1 MNNYRPDNLHG
12 TPFFASC
19 DSIHH
24 IYISPHSNA
33 LYHLISQT
41 SMTDAALTA
50 TGGELPSSS
59 SAPMPPLTGG
69 GVGLSAGN
77 TAPAL
82 NQHEIN
88 QQAQALA
95 RLNPSVLVGNPA
107 LLQLLQQQLL
117 VQNQQQQQKQQAQLQ
132 AQQSQ
137 TDATLMAMRQLQA
150 MQHHQHPQQHQPMG
164 GIPQLIN
171 MQNAGGMNAANANLG
186 GMQLAPPSN
195 AQQQPSQNSGADPSH
210 PVHIVVH
217 HHHANDERGGVSTK
231 ANSNNSSALSSANQS
246 RGE

>member
-1 MNNYRPDNLHG
+1 
-12 TPFFASC
+12 
-19 DSIHH
+19 
-24 IYISPHSNA
+24 
-33 LYHLISQT
+33 
-41 SMTDAALTA
+41 MTDAALTA
-50 TGGELPSSS
+50 TGGELPSSG

-69 GVGLSAGN
+69 GGGLAAGN

-82 NQHEIN
+82 NQQEIN

-117 VQNQQQQQKQQAQLQ
+117 VQNQQNQQQQQQKQQAQLQ

-137 TDATLMAMRQLQA
+137 TDAALMAMRQLQA
-150 MQHHQHPQQHQPMG
+150 MHQHQQPQQQHHMG

-171 MQNAGGMNAANANLG
+171 MNTAGGMNAANANLV

-195 AQQQPSQNSGADPSH
+195 AQQQPSQNSGADPNR
-210 PVHIVVH
+210 PLHIVVH
-217 HHHANDERGGVSTK
+217 HHHANDGGGGVSTE
-231 ANSNNSSALSSANQS
+231 ANSNNASALSSANQS